1 VPGCEAMR
9 PESNA
14 VSLLRAS
21 FANVDFSRT
30 GFLDETV
37 KKALG
42 VVTLT
47 LVLLVAGRVGAA
59 DPNAEKA
66 RAHFQQG
73 DVYFKLDK
81 YPNALQEFEQAYL
94 AKQDPS
100 FLYNIAQCHRLM
112 GNRVEA
118 IRFYKRYIT
127 DAPSAANRPV
137 AEKHIRDL
145 ESAVG
150 AEELTGAHVAPTPAA
165 PAPAPSGT
173 VPPPSSAP
181 AQAAQPQLAL
191 AAPPPPPPSDAPLGT
206 QPASPGDDRPVYT
219 KWWFWTAVGGVVVV
233 GLLTALLLSRDPSC
247 PADRTCQ

>member
-1 VPGCEAMR
+1 MG
-9 PESNA
+9 S
-14 VSLLRAS
+14 
-21 FANVDFSRT
+21 
-30 GFLDETV
+30 LDETV
-37 KKALG
+37 TKALG

-47 LVLLVAGRVGAA
+47 LVLLFALSFAGRPAGAA

-127 DAPSAANRPV
+127 DAPTAANRPV

-150 AEELTGAHVAPTPAA
+150 AEELTGAHPAPTPAA
-165 PAPAPSGT
+165 PAPAPP
-173 VPPPSSAP
+173 VAMPPPGSAP
-181 AQAAQPQLAL
+181 AQPAQPALAL
-191 AAPPPPPPSDAPLGT
+191 NAPPPPPSSDAPLGT
-206 QPASPGDDRPVYT
+206 QPAPEDDRPVYM

-233 GLLTALLLSRDPSC
+233 GLVTALLLSRDPSC
-247 PADRTCQ
+247 PADRNCQ